1 MDLCPL
7 EACGADR
14 AAVAIASRDIFLNW
28 ANMASWP
35 GVPLEGDFAAGLD
48 RNVGAVALALLV
60 AYDGRSAETVRGDEA
75 VVEVVRLPADGGR
88 DGVLVLERSI
98 PA

>member
-14 AAVAIASRDIFLNW
+14 ATVAIAGRDIFLNW

-35 GVPLEGDFAAGLD
+35 GVPLESDFAAGLY
-48 RNVGAVALALLV
+48 RNVGAITLALLV

>member
-1 MDLCPL
+1 
-7 EACGADR
+7 
-14 AAVAIASRDIFLNW
+14 
-28 ANMASWP
+28 MASWP

-48 RNVGAVALALLV
+48 RNVGTVALALLV

>member
-35 GVPLEGDFAAGLD
+35 GVPLEGDFAAGLY

-75 VVEVVRLPADGGR
+75 VVEVVRLPADSGR
-88 DGVLVLERSI
+88 DRVLVLERSI